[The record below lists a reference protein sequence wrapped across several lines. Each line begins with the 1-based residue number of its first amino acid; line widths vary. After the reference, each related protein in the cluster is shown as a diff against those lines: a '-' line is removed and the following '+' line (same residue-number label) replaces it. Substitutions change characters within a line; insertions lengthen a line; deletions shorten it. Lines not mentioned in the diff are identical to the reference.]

1 MQLKSITLIL
11 LCLAVGA
18 GCRSS
23 KTDVTLPE
31 SMVKQEPQVV
41 KATEAGKQA
50 PAPAEKPAA
59 EKKEAPAPAAKP
71 AAEKKEAPAPAAKPA
86 AEKKEAP
93 APAAKPAA
101 EKKEAPAPA
110 AKPAAVKSQ
119 SGCPVKDVIAAAKG
133 LRMQFFTLDDKALD
147 GLPAKAAGSVS
158 IHAADGSGQDN
169 YRFDE
174 TGTIT
179 RHLRSYGENYGA
191 GVWEPVP

>member
-23 KTDVTLPE
+23 KTDVSLPE

-50 PAPAEKPAA
+50 PAPVEKPAA
-59 EKKEAPAPAAKP
+59 EKKEVPAA
-71 AAEKKEAPAPAAKPA
+71 AE
-86 AEKKEAP
+86 
-93 APAAKPAA
+93 
-101 EKKEAPAPA
+101 
-110 AKPAAVKSQ
+110 KPAAVKSQ

-133 LRMQFFTLDDKALD
+133 LRMQFFTLDDKELKE
-147 GLPAKAAGSVS
+147 LPAKAAGSVS

-174 TGTIT
+174 NGIIN
-179 RHLRSYGENYGA
+179 RHMRSYGANYAA

>member
-71 AAEKKEAPAPAAKPA
+71 AAEKKEAPAT
-86 AEKKEAP
+86 
-93 APAAKPAA
+93 AAKPAA

-133 LRMQFFTLDDKALD
+133 LRMQFFTLDDKELKE
-147 GLPAKAAGSVS
+147 LPAKAAGSVS

-174 TGTIT
+174 NGIIN
-179 RHLRSYGENYGA
+179 RHMRSYGANYAA

>member
-1 MQLKSITLIL
+1 MHAKSITLTL
-11 LCLAVGA
+11 LCLAAGA
-18 GCRSS
+18 GCQSPS
-23 KTDVTLPE
+23 PGTAITSPTAAVT
-31 SMVKQEPQVV
+31 
-41 KATEAGKQA
+41 KAAV
-50 PAPAEKPAA
+50 
-59 EKKEAPAPAAKP
+59 
-71 AAEKKEAPAPAAKPA
+71 
-86 AEKKEAP
+86 
-93 APAAKPAA
+93 
-101 EKKEAPAPA
+101 APA

-119 SGCPVKDVIAAAKG
+119 AGCPVQDVIAAAKG

-179 RHLRSYGENYGA
+179 RHQRSYGENYGA